1 MTRAERVIRFVE
13 AYCVTPDGAH
23 VGKPLKLAEFQKEFI
38 RAIYDNPHGTRRAYL
53 SIARKNGKSGLI
65 ACLLLAHLV
74 GPEAKLNS
82 QIVSGAMSRDQ
93 AALVFNLASKMV

>member
-1 MTRAERVIRFVE
+1 MSRAERVIRFVE

-38 RAIYDNPHGTRRAYL
+38 RAIYGNPHGTRRAYL

-65 ACLLLAHLV
+65 AGQQLQRGGFGTISHCESFSL
-74 GPEAKLNS
+74 
-82 QIVSGAMSRDQ
+82 
-93 AALVFNLASKMV
+93 